1 MHYQRTGDET
11 RTDDRRGLAPKL
23 CNALCATRGG
33 VWLYN
38 GCMMTSDMAKIPA
51 LDRFR
56 RPLRDLRISVTDRCN
71 FRCPYCM
78 PAEIYGDRYQ
88 FLPRES
94 LLTFEEI
101 ARLTRVLVG
110 LGVVKV
116 RVTGGE
122 PLVRAEIDKLIA
134 MLARIPGIEDLTM
147 TTNAFLLSQFA
158 DRLKEAG
165 LQRITVSL
173 DSLDDSVFRKMNG
186 RNFGT
191 DRVLEGI
198 EAADRAGLRPIK
210 INAVVQRGVNDH
222 TLVELARFARER
234 GHIARFIEY
243 MDVGT
248 LNGWKMDDVVPAEE
262 ILERIHAE
270 MPLEPVEA
278 NYKGEVAL
286 RYGFRDGDGEVGV
299 IASVTKPFCGDCAR
313 MRLSPEGQ
321 IVTCLFATSG
331 TDLRTPMREGAT
343 DDELEAIIRGLWGL
357 RDDRYSEIRTMFT
370 DEPRKKVEM
379 YHIGG

>member
-1 MHYQRTGDET
+1 MSSESAHTP
-11 RTDDRRGLAPKL
+11 L
-23 CNALCATRGG
+23 
-33 VWLYN
+33 
-38 GCMMTSDMAKIPA
+38 

-101 ARLTRVLVG
+101 TRLTRILVK

-116 RVTGGE
+116 RITGGE
-122 PLVRAEIDKLIA
+122 PLVRAEIDKLIS
-134 MLARIPGIEDLTM
+134 MLARTPCIEDLTM

-158 DRLKEAG
+158 GKLKDAG
-165 LQRITVSL
+165 LRRITVSL
-173 DSLDDSVFRKMNG
+173 DSLDDAVFRHMNG
-186 RNFGT
+186 RNFGAE
-191 DRVLEGI
+191 RVLEGI

-210 INAVVQRGVNDH
+210 INAVVQRGVNEH
-222 TLVELARFARER
+222 TIVDLARFAQER
-234 GHIARFIEY
+234 DYIVRFIEY

-248 LNGWKMDDVVPAEE
+248 LNGWKMDDVVPADE
-262 ILERIHAE
+262 IVARIDAE

-286 RYGFRDGDGEVGV
+286 RYRFKEGEGEVGV
-299 IASVTKPFCGDCAR
+299 IASVTKPFCGDCTR

-321 IVTCLFATSG
+321 IVTCLFASSG
-331 TDLRTPMREGAT
+331 NDLRTPLRDGAT
-343 DDELEAIIRGLWGL
+343 DDEIEDIIRGIWGL
-357 RDDRYSEIRTMFT
+357 RDDRYSEIRTLFT

>member
-1 MHYQRTGDET
+1 M
-11 RTDDRRGLAPKL
+11 
-23 CNALCATRGG
+23 
-33 VWLYN
+33 YN
-38 GCMMTSDMAKIPA
+38 RFIMTSGLTTIPV

-94 LLTFEEI
+94 LLSFEEI
-101 ARLTRVLVG
+101 VRLTRILVR

-116 RVTGGE
+116 RITGGE
-122 PLVRAEIDKLIA
+122 PLVRAEIDKLIS
-134 MLARIPGIEDLTM
+134 MLAQVPGIEDLTM

-158 DRLKEAG
+158 DKLKEAG
-165 LQRITVSL
+165 LQRITISL
-173 DSLDDSVFRKMNG
+173 DSLDDAVFRQMNG

-191 DRVLEGI
+191 ERVLEGI
-198 EAADRAGLRPIK
+198 EAADRVGLRPIK

-222 TLVELARFARER
+222 TLVELARFAHER
-234 GHIARFIEY
+234 GYIVRFIEY

-286 RYGFRDGDGEVGV
+286 RYRFRDGGGEVGV
-299 IASVTKPFCGDCAR
+299 IASVTKPFCGDCTR

-331 TDLRTPMREGAT
+331 TDLRTPLRDGAT
-343 DDELEAIIRGLWGL
+343 DDEIEAIIRGLWGL

>member
-1 MHYQRTGDET
+1 MVE
-11 RTDDRRGLAPKL
+11 
-23 CNALCATRGG
+23 
-33 VWLYN
+33 
-38 GCMMTSDMAKIPA
+38 MTSQYPDDAGATP

-78 PAEIYGDRYQ
+78 PAEVYGERYQ

-101 ARLTRVLVG
+101 TRLTRILVR

-116 RVTGGE
+116 RITGGE
-122 PLVRAEIDKLIA
+122 PLVRADVVNLIE
-134 MLARIPGIEDLTM
+134 MLAGVPGIEDLTM
-147 TTNAFLLSQFA
+147 TTNAYLLPQFA
-158 DRLKEAG
+158 QRLRQAG
-165 LQRITVSL
+165 LQRITISL
-173 DSLDDSVFRKMNG
+173 DSLDDEVFRKMNG

-191 DRVLEGI
+191 ERVLEGI
-198 EAADRAGLRPIK
+198 AAAKEAGFSPIK
-210 INAVVQRGVNDH
+210 LNAVVQRGVNDH
-222 TLVELARFARER
+222 TTVDLARFARER
-234 GHIARFIEY
+234 GYIVRFIEY

-248 LNGWKMDDVVPAEE
+248 LNGWKMDDVVPADE
-262 ILERIHAE
+262 IVARIGAE
-270 MPLEPVEA
+270 MPLEPIPA
-278 NYKGEVAL
+278 NYAGEVAN
-286 RYGFRDGDGEVGV
+286 RFRFSDGVGEIGV
-299 IASVTKPFCGDCAR
+299 IASVTKPFCGDCTR

-331 TDLRTPMREGAT
+331 TDLRTPLRSNAT
-343 DDELEAIIRGLWGL
+343 DEEIEEIVRGRWSV
-357 RDDRYSEIRTMFT
+357 RDDRYSEIRSMFT

>member
-1 MHYQRTGDET
+1 
-11 RTDDRRGLAPKL
+11 
-23 CNALCATRGG
+23 
-33 VWLYN
+33 
-38 GCMMTSDMAKIPA
+38 MTTTPQDGTTTPV

-56 RPLRDLRISVTDRCN
+56 RPIRDLRISVTDRCN

-78 PAEIYGDRYQ
+78 PAEIYGERYQ

-101 ARLTRVLVG
+101 TRLTGILVK
-110 LGVVKV
+110 LGVTKV

-122 PLVRAEIDKLIA
+122 PLVRADVDQLIA
-134 MLARIPGIEDLTM
+134 MLAALPGVDDLAM
-147 TTNAFLLSQFA
+147 TTNAYLLPQFA
-158 DRLKEAG
+158 QKLWDAG
-165 LQRITVSL
+165 LRRITISL
-173 DSLDDSVFRKMNG
+173 DSLDDEVFRKMNG

-191 DRVLEGI
+191 ERVLEGI
-198 EAADRAGLRPIK
+198 AAADEVGFSPIK

-222 TLVELARFARER
+222 TIVELAQYARQH
-234 GHIARFIEY
+234 GHIVRFIEY

-248 LNGWKMDDVVPAEE
+248 LNGWKMDDVVPADE
-262 ILERIHAE
+262 IVARISAE
-270 MPLEPVEA
+270 MPLEPMAA
-278 NYKGEVAL
+278 NYTGEVAN
-286 RYGFRDGDGEVGV
+286 RFRFADGTGEIGV
-299 IASVTKPFCGDCAR
+299 IASVTKPFCGDCTR

-321 IVTCLFATSG
+321 FVTCLFATSG
-331 TDLRTPMREGAT
+331 TDLRTPLRSDAT
-343 DDELEAIIRGLWGL
+343 DEEIEEIVRGVWTG

>member
-1 MHYQRTGDET
+1 
-11 RTDDRRGLAPKL
+11 
-23 CNALCATRGG
+23 
-33 VWLYN
+33 
-38 GCMMTSDMAKIPA
+38 
-51 LDRFR
+51 
-56 RPLRDLRISVTDRCN
+56 
-71 FRCPYCM
+71 M

-101 ARLTRVLVG
+101 ARLTRILVK

-116 RVTGGE
+116 RITGGE
-122 PLVRAEIDKLIA
+122 PLVRAEIDKLIS
-134 MLARIPGIEDLTM
+134 MLAQVPGIEDLTM
-147 TTNAFLLSQFA
+147 TTNAFLLAQFA
-158 DRLKEAG
+158 DKLKEAG
-165 LQRITVSL
+165 LQRITISL
-173 DSLDDSVFRKMNG
+173 DSLDDEVFRQMNG

-191 DRVLEGI
+191 ERVLEGI

-222 TLVELARFARER
+222 TLVELARFAQER
-234 GHIARFIEY
+234 DYIVRFIEY

-286 RYGFRDGDGEVGV
+286 RYGFKDGKGEVGV
-299 IASVTKPFCGDCAR
+299 IASVTKPFCGDCTR

-331 TDLRTPMREGAT
+331 TDLRTPMRDGAN
-343 DDELEAIIRGLWGL
+343 DDELEDIIRGLWGL
-357 RDDRYSEIRTMFT
+357 RDDRYSEIRTLFT